1 MADLREALRTQRPS
15 LELQRA
21 AADEIA
27 RLDAVLAFLE
37 EQAQASRTGVTIQ
50 RIQHIED
57 GYVVERGFR
66 VMRRHFVT
74 DLLPTMEQAL
84 ERAMEECPR

>member
-15 LELQRA
+15 LELQRS

-27 RLDAVLAFLE
+27 RLDAMLGFLE

-50 RIQHIED
+50 HTRHSED
-57 GYVVERGFR
+57 GHVVEKGFR
-66 VMRRHFVT
+66 VMRHHFVT
-74 DLLPTMEQAL
+74 DLLPTMGQAL
-84 ERAMEECPR
+84 ERAMKECPQ